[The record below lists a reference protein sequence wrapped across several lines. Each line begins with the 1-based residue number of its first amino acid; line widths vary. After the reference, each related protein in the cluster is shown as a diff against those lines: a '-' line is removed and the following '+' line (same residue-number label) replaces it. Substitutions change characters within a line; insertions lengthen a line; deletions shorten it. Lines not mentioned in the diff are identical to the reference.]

1 MSGVDAGVRGETTAR
16 GADFVF
22 FAGGVF
28 FFVGDDLF
36 RGDDGLALATTVDAV
51 SRRLLPDGVEAGE
64 ENGSATAEV
73 DDASVLVFGVARRR
87 LLHRSAKVVSQP
99 LPPRKLELTRRDFLS
114 TLARVLMH

>member
-64 ENGSATAEV
+64 ENGSATAEAGAG
-73 DDASVLVFGVARRR
+73 DARDAR
-87 LLHRSAKVVSQP
+87 A
-99 LPPRKLELTRRDFLS
+99 TRCAERIHAGMQRMI
-114 TLARVLMH
+114 TLQQ